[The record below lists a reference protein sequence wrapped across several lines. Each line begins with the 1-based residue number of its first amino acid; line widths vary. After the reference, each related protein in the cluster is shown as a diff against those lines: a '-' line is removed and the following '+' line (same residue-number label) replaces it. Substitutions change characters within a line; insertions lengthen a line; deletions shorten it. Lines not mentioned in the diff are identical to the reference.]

1 MKLQSA
7 LILTVVFAA
16 WPVMAQ
22 TSSRDM
28 KGGLERPQPS
38 AQHEPGTPATP
49 AQPAPAKT
57 DSAAVPGE
65 KVDPAKEAAIRHL
78 LEVTDASRMT
88 ETVSSGITEHVQ
100 TVMSH
105 AISPDRLPKFMETFN
120 QKFKAAAPSNA
131 ITDAV
136 VPLYARSFSMED
148 IQGLI
153 QFFQSPLGQRMV
165 KTLPDVEQEA
175 QTVGM
180 QMDQKAAMEVLRGM
194 TDEYAELKRL
204 LPPDRSAPEA
214 APATPPAP
222 AAIPAPTPGA
232 TAAPK
237 PAPAPAP
244 APANPPTPGSAPAP
258 KPGPAPPQ
266 Q

>member
-7 LILTVVFAA
+7 LILAALFAA
-16 WPVMAQ
+16 CPVMAQ

-28 KGGLERPQPS
+28 KGGLEKPQAS
-38 AQHEPGTPATP
+38 SQHEPGAPATP
-49 AQPAPAKT
+49 APPAAAKT
-57 DSAAVPGE
+57 DPAAATE

-88 ETVSSGITEHVQ
+88 ETVSSGIAQHVQ

-105 AISPDRLPKFMETFN
+105 AIAPDRLQKFMETFN
-120 QKFKAAAPSNA
+120 QKFKTAAPTSA
-131 ITDAV
+131 VTDAV
-136 VPLYARSFSMED
+136 IPIYARTFSMED
-148 IQGLI
+148 IQGLT

-180 QMDQKAAMEVLRGM
+180 QMDQKAAIEVLRGM

-204 LPPDRSAPEA
+204 LPPDKSAPEA
-214 APATPPAP
+214 APATPTAPAATPAP
-222 AAIPAPTPGA
+222 APEA

-237 PAPAPAP
+237 PAPAPTP
-244 APANPPTPGSAPAP
+244 ATPPAPGSAPAL
-258 KPGPAPPQ
+258 KPAPAPPQ

>member
-7 LILTVVFAA
+7 LILAA
-16 WPVMAQ
+16 FVAAGPAMAQ

-28 KGGLERPQPS
+28 KGGLERPQPT
-38 AQHEPGTPATP
+38 AQHEPATPATS

-57 DSAAVPGE
+57 DSAAAATE

-88 ETVSSGITEHVQ
+88 ETVSTGITEHVQ

-105 AISPDRLPKFMETFN
+105 AISPDRLQKFMETFA
-120 QKFKAAAPSNA
+120 QKFKVVAPSSA

-136 VPLYARSFSMED
+136 VPIYARSFSMEE

-194 TDEYAELKRL
+194 ADEYAELKRL
-204 LPPDRSAPEA
+204 LPPDRSAAEA
-214 APATPPAP
+214 APATVPAPAGTPAP
-222 AAIPAPTPGA
+222 AAGA
-232 TAAPK
+232 AAAPK
-237 PAPAPAP
+237 PVPAP
-244 APANPPTPGSAPAP
+244 APANPPAAGPAPAS
-258 KPGPAPPQ
+258 KSAPAPPQ

>member
-16 WPVMAQ
+16 CPVMAQ

-28 KGGLERPQPS
+28 KGGLERTQPS

-57 DSAAVPGE
+57 DSAAAPAE

-120 QKFKAAAPSNA
+120 QKFKAAASSNA

-194 TDEYAELKRL
+194 SDEYAELKRL
-204 LPPDRSAPEA
+204 LPPDKSAPEA

-222 AAIPAPTPGA
+222 AATPAPAPGA

-237 PAPAPAP
+237 PAAAPGPAT
-244 APANPPTPGSAPAP
+244 PPTPGSAPAP